1 MSSSEILRSLLGHF
15 GMLSL
20 LAVGGGG
27 TVIPDMHRYLVE
39 ANGWMTDAQFAALYA
54 ISQASPGPN
63 ILFVALFGW
72 QVAGA
77 GGTFAAMVGMCGP
90 SSLIALGFE
99 YFAGRSPHARWPGLI
114 KRGLSALTI
123 GLLMSTAGARQQR
136 GPWLDCRGG
145 DAADHRPDAEDAGP
159 SADAGGAGRRRGA
172 ARTGLTPV

>member
-1 MSSSEILRSLLGHF
+1 MSSPEILRSLLGHF

-99 YFAGRSPHARWPGLI
+99 YFAGRSPHAGWPGLI

-123 GLLMSTAGARQQR
+123 GLLMSTGWVLASSVDHSWTAVAVTLLTIALMLKTRVHPLMLVALGAGA
-136 GPWLDCRGG
+136 
-145 DAADHRPDAEDAGP
+145 
-159 SADAGGAGRRRGA
+159 
-172 ARTGLTPV
+172 GLLGLV

>member
-1 MSSSEILRSLLGHF
+1 MSSPEILRSLLGHF

-123 GLLMSTAGARQQR
+123 GLLMSTGWVLASSVDHSWTAVAETLLTIALMLKTRVHPLMLVALGAGA
-136 GPWLDCRGG
+136 
-145 DAADHRPDAEDAGP
+145 
-159 SADAGGAGRRRGA
+159 
-172 ARTGLTPV
+172 GLLGLV

>member
-1 MSSSEILRSLLGHF
+1 MSSPEILRSLLGHF

-90 SSLIALGFE
+90 SSRLALGFE

-114 KRGLSALTI
+114 NRGLSALTI
-123 GLLMSTAGARQQR
+123 GLLMSTGWVLASSVDHSWTAVAVTLLTIALMLKTRVHPLMLVALGAGA
-136 GPWLDCRGG
+136 
-145 DAADHRPDAEDAGP
+145 
-159 SADAGGAGRRRGA
+159 
-172 ARTGLTPV
+172 GLLGLV

>member
-1 MSSSEILRSLLGHF
+1 MSSPEILRSLLGHF

-39 ANGWMTDAQFAALYA
+39 ANGWMSDAQFAALYA

-123 GLLMSTAGARQQR
+123 GLLMSTGWVLASSVDHSWTAVAVTLLTIALMLKTRVHPLMLVALGAGA
-136 GPWLDCRGG
+136 
-145 DAADHRPDAEDAGP
+145 
-159 SADAGGAGRRRGA
+159 
-172 ARTGLTPV
+172 GLLGLV

>member
-1 MSSSEILRSLLGHF
+1 MSSPEILRSLLGHF

-39 ANGWMTDAQFAALYA
+39 ANGWMTDGQFAALYA

-123 GLLMSTAGARQQR
+123 GLLMSTGWVLASSVDHNWTAVAVTLLTIALMLKTRVHPLMLVALGAVAG
-136 GPWLDCRGG
+136 LL
-145 DAADHRPDAEDAGP
+145 
-159 SADAGGAGRRRGA
+159 
-172 ARTGLTPV
+172 GLV

>member
-1 MSSSEILRSLLGHF
+1 MSSPEILRGLLGHF

-77 GGTFAAMVGMCGP
+77 AGTFAAMAGMCGP

-99 YFAGRSPHARWPGLI
+99 YFSGRSPHARWPGLI

-123 GLLMSTAGARQQR
+123 GLLMSTGWVLASSVDRHWTAVAVTLLTIALMLKTRVHPLVLVALG
-136 GPWLDCRGG
+136 
-145 DAADHRPDAEDAGP
+145 
-159 SADAGGAGRRRGA
+159 GGAGLL
-172 ARTGLTPV
+172 GLV

>member
-1 MSSSEILRSLLGHF
+1 MSSPEILRSLLGHF

-39 ANGWMTDAQFAALYA
+39 ANGWMTDGQFAALYA

-123 GLLMSTAGARQQR
+123 GLLMSTGWVLASSVDHSWTAVAVTLLTIALMLKTRVHPLMLVALGAGA
-136 GPWLDCRGG
+136 
-145 DAADHRPDAEDAGP
+145 
-159 SADAGGAGRRRGA
+159 
-172 ARTGLTPV
+172 GLLGLV

>member
-1 MSSSEILRSLLGHF
+1 MSSPEILRSLLGHF

-123 GLLMSTAGARQQR
+123 GLLMSTGWVLASSVDHSWTAVAVTLLTIALMLKTRVHPLMLVALGAGA
-136 GPWLDCRGG
+136 
-145 DAADHRPDAEDAGP
+145 
-159 SADAGGAGRRRGA
+159 
-172 ARTGLTPV
+172 GLLGLV

>member
-1 MSSSEILRSLLGHF
+1 MSSPEVLRSLLGHF
-15 GMLSL
+15 SMLSL

-77 GGTFAAMVGMCGP
+77 AGTFASMVGMCGP

-123 GLLMSTAGARQQR
+123 GLLMSTGWVLASSVDHSWTAVAVTLVTIGLMLKTKVHPLALVALGAGA
-136 GPWLDCRGG
+136 
-145 DAADHRPDAEDAGP
+145 
-159 SADAGGAGRRRGA
+159 
-172 ARTGLTPV
+172 GLLGLV

>member
-1 MSSSEILRSLLGHF
+1 MASPEILRDLLGHF

-39 ANGWMTDAQFAALYA
+39 ANHWMTDEQFAALYA

-77 GGTFAAMVGMCGP
+77 AGAFASMLGICGP
-90 SSLIALGFE
+90 SSVIALGFE
-99 YFAGRSPHARWPGLI
+99 YFAGRSPHAVWPGLI

-123 GLLMSTAGARQQR
+123 GLLLSTGWVLATSVDHTWTAVAVTLLTVGLMLKTKIHPLLLVALGAGA
-136 GPWLDCRGG
+136 
-145 DAADHRPDAEDAGP
+145 
-159 SADAGGAGRRRGA
+159 
-172 ARTGLTPV
+172 GLLGLV

>member
-1 MSSSEILRSLLGHF
+1 MMAAPEILRDLLGHF

-39 ANGWMTDAQFAALYA
+39 SRQWMTDEQFAALYA

-77 GGTFAAMVGMCGP
+77 AGAFASMVGICGP
-90 SSLIALGFE
+90 SSVIALGFE
-99 YFAGRSPHARWPGLI
+99 YFAGRAPHALWPVLI
-114 KRGLSALTI
+114 RRGLSALTI
-123 GLLMSTAGARQQR
+123 GLLMSTGWVLAGSV
-136 GPWLDCRGG
+136 
-145 DAADHRPDAEDAGP
+145 DHRWTAAAVTLLTVGLMLKTKTHPLLLVALG
-159 SADAGGAGRRRGA
+159 GGAGLL
-172 ARTGLTPV
+172 GLM

>member
-1 MSSSEILRSLLGHF
+1 MSSPEILRSLLGHF

-27 TVIPDMHRYLVE
+27 TVIPDMHRYLVD

-123 GLLMSTAGARQQR
+123 GLLMSTGWVLASSVDHSWTAVAVTLLTIGLMLKTRVHPLMLVALGAGA
-136 GPWLDCRGG
+136 
-145 DAADHRPDAEDAGP
+145 
-159 SADAGGAGRRRGA
+159 
-172 ARTGLTPV
+172 GLLGLV

>member
-1 MSSSEILRSLLGHF
+1 MSSPEILRSLLGHF

-123 GLLMSTAGARQQR
+123 GLLMSTGWVLASSVDHSWTAVAVTLLTIGLMLKTRVHPLMLVALGAGA
-136 GPWLDCRGG
+136 
-145 DAADHRPDAEDAGP
+145 
-159 SADAGGAGRRRGA
+159 
-172 ARTGLTPV
+172 GLLGLV